1 MIRGSMTN
9 VKRIT
14 SSPGPLSYWLVTNE
28 CLMRPVWLDLC
39 IFPPLIQS
47 GGQLGVAQSL
57 QSRAHR
63 ASGHDPL
70 ACIKDVA
77 CD

>member
-1 MIRGSMTN
+1 MCNGASLA
-9 VKRIT
+9 
-14 SSPGPLSYWLVTNE
+14 GPVYFSL
-28 CLMRPVWLDLC
+28 
-39 IFPPLIQS
+39 LIQS
-47 GGQLGVAQSL
+47 GGELGVAQSL

>member
-1 MIRGSMTN
+1 MIRASVTN
-9 VKRIT
+9 VKGIT
-14 SSPGPLSYWLVTNE
+14 FFPGPLSYWTVTNE
-28 CLMRPVWLDLC
+28 CLMKPVWLDLS
-39 IFPPLIQS
+39 IFPFSFRVEGSLAM
-47 GGQLGVAQSL
+47 AQSL

>member
-1 MIRGSMTN
+1 MMRAPMTN
-9 VKRIT
+9 VKGIT
-14 SSPGPLSYWLVTNE
+14 FFPELLSYWLVTYE
-28 CLMRPVWLDLC
+28 CLMRPVWLDLS
-39 IFPPLIQS
+39 IFLIQS
-47 GGQLGVAQSL
+47 GGQLGVALSL